1 MSYPIE
7 TLVPRAMNRILF
19 GPFHHD
25 LRLLYICHSNGIG
38 FWTSQASFKGPVFG
52 SVCYSQYMSV
62 EPGKMTM
69 DNSTEIKLDQPNF
82 QPGDKVSGIV
92 MLDLVRNEKITGEVH

>member
-1 MSYPIE
+1 
-7 TLVPRAMNRILF
+7 
-19 GPFHHD
+19 
-25 LRLLYICHSNGIG
+25 
-38 FWTSQASFKGPVFG
+38 
-52 SVCYSQYMSV
+52 
-62 EPGKMTM
+62 MTM